1 MSYARRPAL
10 ERPAVRPLRSLL
22 FVPGSNEEAVAVAAA
37 SGADG
42 VVLDMEEPETPMTD
56 AVRERAHRIVGTFLR
71 AHERDQAGPQWF
83 VRVRAASSG
92 MAFGDLRAVLA
103 PSLSGILIPKI
114 RGPED
119 VVAMDALL
127 LAAEVETGLA
137 RGSVCLYPIL
147 ETADALRL
155 AYEIAMASPR
165 VAYLGGAVS
174 RFGDIHQALGYR
186 WTPEGRETL
195 FVRSKVLLDA
205 KAAGIRYPI
214 SGMWGGES
222 DDLEG
227 LRRFATELRELGYY
241 GMMLGNPDHVARVHE
256 VFTPSAD
263 EVAYW
268 SDLVRLGDEGLRT
281 GKGPILYGDPNQGEG
296 HEVHLAHVES
306 ARLNL
311 EWARAL
317 GLLSER
323 CDGEVPTGSNDGAS
337 SRSRS
342 PN

>member
-1 MSYARRPAL
+1 VSFARRARL

-22 FVPGSNEEAVAVAAA
+22 FVPASNPESVAMAID

-42 VVLDMEEPETPMTD
+42 VVLDMEEPETPMTE
-56 AVRERAHRIVGTFLR
+56 AVRERAREVVGSLLR
-71 AHERDQAGPQWF
+71 SRSAGDEPPHCF
-83 VRVRAASSG
+83 VRIRAASSG
-92 MAFGDLRAVLA
+92 MAFRDLCAVLA
-103 PSLSGILIPKI
+103 PSLSGILIPKS

-119 VVAMDALL
+119 IVAMEALL
-127 LAAEVETGLA
+127 LAAEVETGIE
-137 RGSVCLYPIL
+137 RESIVLYPIL
-147 ETADALRL
+147 ETADALRH

-165 VAYLGGAVS
+165 VAYMGGAVS

-214 SGMWGGES
+214 SGMWGGDS
-222 DDLEG
+222 NDVDG

-241 GMMLGNPDHVARVHE
+241 GMMLGDPDHIPLVHE
-256 VFTPSAD
+256 IFTPTEE

-281 GKGPILYGDPNQGEG
+281 GEGPILYGDPNQGEG

-317 GLLSER
+317 GLGR
-323 CDGEVPTGSNDGAS
+323 
-337 SRSRS
+337 
-342 PN
+342 